1 MPHETVG
8 MAHFPSFLS
17 SNPNHLDSV
26 KQKRM
31 LTTLT
36 KDFLS
41 IYLKTSQLIPTWC
54 FSLKAVLCV
63 AKPAYRSMQVSCPLN
78 RSCFHSSFQGAQPLA
93 LDFLFEINKSLTTIL
108 QMKKIISPL
117 SYEGG
122 CGNKDLGIIQNVLSL
137 LLQYM
142 QPQINQKNRKK
153 KNRKKKGRKNT
164 SKNFPVSAKKHMQ
177 FVSFLWHVSTS
188 LNFS

>member
-1 MPHETVG
+1 ML
-8 MAHFPSFLS
+8 F
-17 SNPNHLDSV
+17 V
-26 KQKRM
+26 KSR
-31 LTTLT
+31 
-36 KDFLS
+36 
-41 IYLKTSQLIPTWC
+41 
-54 FSLKAVLCV
+54 LCV

-142 QPQINQKNRKK
+142 QPQINQKKIEKRKIEK
-153 KNRKKKGRKNT
+153 KRKEKYKQKL
-164 SKNFPVSAKKHMQ
+164 SCLS
-177 FVSFLWHVSTS
+177 
-188 LNFS
+188 